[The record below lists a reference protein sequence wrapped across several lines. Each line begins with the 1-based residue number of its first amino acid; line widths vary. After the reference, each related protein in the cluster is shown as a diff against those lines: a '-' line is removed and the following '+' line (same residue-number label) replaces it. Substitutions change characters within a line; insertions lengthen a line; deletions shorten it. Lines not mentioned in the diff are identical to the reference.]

1 MKARFRVSAAA
12 ILTVVLALPF
22 AHASVAQ
29 TSSTKPNVLFIVIDD
44 LNDWVGYL
52 GGNAQSPTPNLDRLA
67 RRGVRFTHAY
77 ASAPVCNPS
86 RASVLSG
93 MRPSTTGVYDNHID
107 WRPAAPEPK
116 MITAQFRNAGYWV
129 GAAGKID
136 HGRPF
141 LRESDYDEHVKSQDG
156 FKRVPGDTMH
166 MSTVID
172 APDDAMLDY
181 RNMTWV
187 IEQLQK
193 KHDQPVFLAAGLVK
207 PHIPWHVPRKYYDRF
222 PVESIELPP
231 YREDDLD
238 DIPPA
243 GVRMAR
249 ILEDHPDIAESDH
262 ERILKSGRWKET
274 IQGYL
279 AAIAFMD
286 GQIGR
291 LIDALDQSP
300 MRDNT
305 IVVFWSDHGWHL
317 GEKHHWRKQTLWEEA
332 TRVPYF
338 WIAPGVTKADT
349 VCDRTVD
356 LMSIYPTLMEL
367 AGLPIPSHVE
377 GLSIKKLL
385 ENPTAKWEH
394 PALTTYLFNNHA
406 VRTEKWRY
414 IRYADGSEE
423 LYDEEKDP
431 NEWVNLAGRKE
442 LASVKAEL
450 AKYMPKVNAPPG
462 PKVEGAGDG

>member
-1 MKARFRVSAAA
+1 VNRK
-12 ILTVVLALPF
+12 
-22 AHASVAQ
+22 
-29 TSSTKPNVLFIVIDD
+29 
-44 LNDWVGYL
+44 
-52 GGNAQSPTPNLDRLA
+52 
-67 RRGVRFTHAY
+67 
-77 ASAPVCNPS
+77 
-86 RASVLSG
+86 
-93 MRPSTTGVYDNHID
+93 
-107 WRPAAPEPK
+107 
-116 MITAQFRNAGYWV
+116 
-129 GAAGKID
+129 
-136 HGRPF
+136 
-141 LRESDYDEHVKSQDG
+141 DG
-156 FKRVPGDTMH
+156 FQREPGDPMH
-166 MSTVID
+166 KSNVND
-172 APDDAMLDY
+172 VPDDAMRDY
-181 RNMTWV
+181 RNVTWV

-193 KHDQPVFLAAGLVK
+193 KRDQPLFLAAGLNK
-207 PHIPWHVPRKYYDRF
+207 PHIPWNVPRKYYDRF

-243 GVRMAR
+243 GVMMAR
-249 ILEDHPDIAESDH
+249 IFADHPEATESDH
-262 ERILKSGRWKET
+262 ERILESGRWKET

-286 GQIGR
+286 AQVGR

-338 WIAPGVTKADT
+338 WIAPGVTRPDT

-367 AGLPIPSHVE
+367 AGFPIPSHVE
-377 GLSIKKLL
+377 GLSIRTLL
-385 ENPTAKWEH
+385 ADPTAEWKH
-394 PALTTYLFNNHA
+394 PALTTYLFDNHA
-406 VRTEKWRY
+406 VRSDKWRY
-414 IRYADGSEE
+414 IRYSDGGEE

-431 NEWVNLAGRKE
+431 NEWVNLAGRKD

-450 AKYMPKVNAPPG
+450 AKYMPKENAPPG
-462 PKVEGAGDG
+462 PQAEGVPADG

>member
-1 MKARFRVSAAA
+1 MKARFPVSVASTL
-12 ILTVVLALPF
+12 IVVLALSF
-22 AHASVAQ
+22 AQVSAAQ
-29 TSSTKPNVLFIVIDD
+29 TSSTKPNVLFIAIDD

-52 GGNAQSPTPNLDRLA
+52 GGNAQSLTPNLDRLA
-67 RRGVRFTHAY
+67 RRGVRFTNAH
-77 ASAPVCNPS
+77 ASATVCNPS

-107 WRPAAPEPK
+107 WRQVIPEPK
-116 MITAQFRNAGYWV
+116 MITAQFRKAGYLV
-129 GAAGKID
+129 EAAGKIH
-136 HGRPF
+136 HGPL
-141 LRESDYDEHVKSQDG
+141 LRQSDWDVYANFKDG
-156 FKRVPGDTMH
+156 FKRDPGDPLH
-166 MSTVID
+166 KPNFNDV
-172 APDDAMLDY
+172 PDDAMRDY
-181 RNMTWV
+181 RNVTWV
-187 IEQLQK
+187 VEQLQQ
-193 KHDQPVFLAAGLVK
+193 KHDQPVFLGAGLNK
-207 PHIPWHVPRKYYDRF
+207 PHIPWNVPRKYYDRF
-222 PVESIELPP
+222 PVEKIELPP

-249 ILEDHPDIAESDH
+249 IIEDQERPESDH
-262 ERILKSGRWKET
+262 ERMLKSGRWKDT

-291 LIDALDQSP
+291 IVDALDQSP

-356 LMSIYPTLMEL
+356 LMSIYPTLMDL

-394 PALTTYLFNNHA
+394 PALTTYLFDNHA

-450 AKYMPKVNAPPG
+450 AKYMPKENAPPG
-462 PKVEGAGDG
+462 PQAEGPVGDG